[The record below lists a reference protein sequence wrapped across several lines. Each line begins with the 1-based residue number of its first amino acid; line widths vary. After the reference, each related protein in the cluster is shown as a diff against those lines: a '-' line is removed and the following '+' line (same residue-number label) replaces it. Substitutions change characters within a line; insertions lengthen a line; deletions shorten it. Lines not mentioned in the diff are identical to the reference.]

1 LTSERA
7 VAFEDVRIGGSRI
20 VIEPHNCFACGSLNV
35 HGLQLELHAG
45 SDRCWTELVLDRRF
59 EGWEGIA
66 HGGIVCTILDEV
78 MAWALVDHDL
88 WGVTARMNVDFRRP
102 VPIGRRIRGEGRVR
116 ETKRRVIYAEGVIL
130 DAEDGTQLARADAT
144 FVGAPEAR
152 KQELKERYGFRLE
165 PEGANTREG
174 AAATPATVDRI
185 ATAGAIR

>member
-1 LTSERA
+1 LTSDRA
-7 VAFEDVRIGGSRI
+7 VTLADVRIGGSRI

-35 HGLQLELHAG
+35 HGLHLELHAG
-45 SDRCWTELVLDRRF
+45 GDRCWTELVLDRRF

-88 WGVTARMNVDFRRP
+88 WGVTARLNVNFRRP
-102 VPIGRRIRGEGRVR
+102 VPIGRPIRGEGRVR
-116 ETKRRVIYAEGVIL
+116 ETKRRVIYAEGVLI
-130 DAEDGTQLARADAT
+130 DVEDGTELASAEAT

-165 PEGANTREG
+165 AEGTGKDATPT
-174 AAATPATVDRI
+174 ATPATVDRI
-185 ATAGAIR
+185 PTAGATR